1 MSIALMLLVPL
12 CAAGAILLVRKS
24 FFSKIVLAATAVTQ
38 FVLALS
44 CRNQTQVL
52 QLTSKISFAL
62 DEMGSLVLNI
72 SSLLFLVVSFY
83 VIFWLP
89 TEKKAALLRNNN
101 HGEMGEN
108 IFCALMI
115 FFLFTMTLATTA
127 QDFGMLW
134 VAVEASTLASA
145 PLVNY
150 HRTANSLEAMW
161 KYLLICSLGIG
172 LALFGTML
180 LYVAIPGTETLNF
193 KVLSVLSSSGKVDL
207 PWFKA
212 AFVFFL
218 AGYGLKMG
226 LAPFHTWLP
235 DAHSEAPVAEAAL
248 LSGALLNCVMLAIL
262 RVIGITPVELLDFTM
277 AFLKFFGIFSL
288 AVAAFFIVRQKD
300 YRRLLAYS
308 SVENIGLIVLLFAF
322 DQKDFAMLHM
332 VGHSLCKMTLFLI
345 AGNILLS
352 CNVRTISGVK
362 GLFSR
367 LPLNGALWLLTLLA
381 ICGTPPSPLFFSE
394 FMLVKSAGVL
404 WGSVILLLLFIIFCA
419 MADTA
424 LKMCMGG
431 NDKSGLLPEID
442 AKVEKMALIP
452 AFSLTL
458 AVVCGVSV
466 ALSWIN

>member
-1 MSIALMLLVPL
+1 MSIAALLLMPL
-12 CAAGAILLVRKS
+12 CTATAVLLVRKGI
-24 FFSKIVLAATAVTQ
+24 FARMMLAITAVLQVLLAA
-38 FVLALS
+38 S
-44 CRNQTQVL
+44 CKNQSQVL
-52 QLTSKISFAL
+52 HLTSGISFAV
-62 DEMGSLVLNI
+62 DEMGLLVLNI
-72 SSLLFLVVSFY
+72 SSLLFFVVSFY
-83 VIFWLP
+83 VVFWLGAD
-89 TEKKAALLRNNN
+89 KRAAAIRTPG
-101 HGEMGEN
+101 HGGMREH

-115 FFLFTMTLATTA
+115 FFLFTMTLATVAT
-127 QDFGMLW
+127 DFGMLW

-150 HRTANSLEAMW
+150 NRTANSLEAMW

-180 LYVAIPGTETLNF
+180 LYVAVPGTETLNF
-193 KVLSVLSSSGKVDL
+193 NELRELTAAGKVDL
-207 PWFKA
+207 KWFKA

-248 LSGALLNCVMLAIL
+248 LSGALLNCVLLAIL
-262 RVIGITPVELLDFTM
+262 RVLGITPAELGVFTGT
-277 AFLKFFGIFSL
+277 FLKFFGIFSL

-300 YRRLLAYS
+300 FRRLLAYS

-322 DQKDFAMLHM
+322 GERNYAMLHM

-352 CNVRTISGVK
+352 YNIRTVSGVS

-367 LPLNGALWLLTLLA
+367 LPLNGSLWMLALLA

-394 FMLVKSAGVL
+394 FMLVKSAGPWL
-404 WGSVILLLLFIIFCA
+404 GCVILLLLFIIFCA
-419 MADTA
+419 MSDSA
-424 LKMCMGG
+424 LKMCMGKNNG
-431 NDKSGLLPEID
+431 VNLISEVD
-442 AKVEKMALIP
+442 ADAEKMALIP
-452 AFSLTL
+452 ALSMFLIVLFGISC
-458 AVVCGVSV
+458 AVN
-466 ALSWIN
+466 WIY